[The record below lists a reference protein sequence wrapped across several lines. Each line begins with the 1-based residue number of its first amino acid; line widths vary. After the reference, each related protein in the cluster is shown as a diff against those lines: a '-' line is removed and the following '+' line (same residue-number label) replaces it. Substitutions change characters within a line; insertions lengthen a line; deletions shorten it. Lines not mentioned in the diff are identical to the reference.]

1 MAPRA
6 SPSPAP
12 ERALQPD
19 KIDDLFNYDVA
30 MDDAFKSA
38 DIDDNALT
46 NTGRNGNP
54 IGASAALGIDKEL
67 KITKQRQP
75 IAKLD
80 ETR

>member
-19 KIDDLFNYDVA
+19 EIDDLFNYDVA

-38 DIDDNALT
+38 EIDDTPLK
-46 NTGRNGNP
+46 NTGRNGNAT
-54 IGASAALGIDKEL
+54 GASAALGIDKEL